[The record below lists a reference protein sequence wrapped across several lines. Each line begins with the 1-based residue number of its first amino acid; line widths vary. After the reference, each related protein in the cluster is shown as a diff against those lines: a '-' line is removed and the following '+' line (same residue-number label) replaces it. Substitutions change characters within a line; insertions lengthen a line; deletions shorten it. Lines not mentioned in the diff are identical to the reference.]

1 MARWRPERGEST
13 SAKDWWLSPWR
24 GHRRP
29 TNMRMMSYCDVV
41 EHLGTWQPINR
52 RPTPASLSESA
63 VSQADTA
70 AGVEQWP
77 KFILKAIFTTPSN
90 YQYFVEHESQRLAR
104 IRAHGRRRRGS
115 LNQQTFC
122 YCTIK
127 NCFSCS
133 DRAICRSICFKFH
146 VVTRHPL
153 CIKVVAL

>member
-1 MARWRPERGEST
+1 VAREFEMARWRPKRGEST
-13 SAKDWWLSPWR
+13 VARNWWLSRWR
-24 GHRRP
+24 AHRRS
-29 TNMRMMSYCDVV
+29 TDMRNTSYCDVV
-41 EHLGTWQPINR
+41 RHLGTWR
-52 RPTPASLSESA
+52 AVDRWPTPAILYEPA

-90 YQYFVEHESQRLAR
+90 YQYFVEHESQHLAR

-133 DRAICRSICFKFH
+133 DRANCSIQFSKFH
-146 VVTRHPL
+146 LIT
-153 CIKVVAL
+153 C